1 MRTVLTSKLGTD
13 RLGEI
18 TPLDLMSEIEKIS
31 VQKQLDLLYK
41 TKLFEAV
48 QGPTQ
53 PIKNSVF
60 RLQLLAY

>member
-1 MRTVLTSKLGTD
+1 
-13 RLGEI
+13 
-18 TPLDLMSEIEKIS
+18 MSEIDKILE
-31 VQKQLDLLYK
+31 QKQLDLLNK

-48 QGPTQ
+48 QGPTE